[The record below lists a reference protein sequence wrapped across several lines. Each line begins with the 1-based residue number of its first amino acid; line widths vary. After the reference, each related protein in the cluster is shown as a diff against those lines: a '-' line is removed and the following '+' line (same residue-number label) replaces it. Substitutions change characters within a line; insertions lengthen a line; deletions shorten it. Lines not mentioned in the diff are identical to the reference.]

1 MTYDFDRIIERSGT
15 NAAKWDRYPADV
27 LPLWV
32 ADMDFA
38 APDPVLAALR
48 ARVEHGIFGYESE
61 SKELKETV
69 AQRMEKLY
77 GWQISAEEVV
87 ITPGVISGFNA
98 AARATCKPDEGIVI
112 QPPVYPPFLSIH
124 KNTGLIQQLAPL
136 VQVNAEHILHY
147 EIDWKLF
154 KTAFDSGGKKTG
166 MFLLCQPH
174 NPSGQIYK
182 KAELK
187 RMAEVCLEK
196 DVIICSDEIH
206 SELVLGGARHVPM
219 AAIDPDIAR
228 RTITLIAPSKTFN
241 VAGLYCAFAIIPDA
255 ALREKYQKAVESMT
269 LHVSSLGLTA
279 AQAAFSGK
287 CDDWLDELRK
297 YLTANRNFLVEYVRT
312 KLPGIRTSLPDA
324 TYLAWLDCNDLLT
337 SGRINTSPYQFFLK
351 KAKVALSNGKDFG
364 LGGEGFVRLNFGCPR
379 ILLVEALE
387 RMKAALKRD

>member
-1 MTYDFDRIIERSGT
+1 MSFDFDRIIERRGT
-15 NAAKWDRYPADV
+15 HANKWETYPPEV

-61 SKELKETV
+61 SMELKEII

-77 GWQISAEEVV
+77 GWHISAETVV
-87 ITPGVISGFNA
+87 TTPGVISGFNA
-98 AARATCKPDEGIVI
+98 AARTTCKPDEGIVI

-124 KNTGLIQQLAPL
+124 KNTGLVQQLAPL
-136 VQVNAEHILHY
+136 TQVNLWHTLHY
-147 EIDWKLF
+147 KIDWKAF

-187 RMAEVCLEK
+187 RMAGVCLEK

-206 SELVLGGARHVPM
+206 SELVLGGARHMPM
-219 AAIDPDIAR
+219 AAIDPEIAK

-241 VAGLYCAFAIIPDA
+241 VAGLYCAFAIIPET
-255 ALREKYQKAVESMT
+255 ALREKYKKAVESMT

-312 KLPGIRTSLPDA
+312 ELPGIRTTLPDA

-337 SGRINTSPYQFFLK
+337 SGRINTSPHQFFLK

-364 LGGEGFVRLNFGCPR
+364 PGGEGFVRLNFGCPR
-379 ILLVEALE
+379 MMLVEGLE
-387 RMKAALKRD
+387 RMKAALNRD